1 MHQQA
6 TLNALLS
13 SSMSAFSS
21 NLSSKIERT
30 DCPSDNTFLA
40 AQVGKNH
47 TLPSFAC
54 FKFLL
59 PDMISNNIIP

>member
-21 NLSSKIERT
+21 NFSSKIEST
-30 DCPSDNTFLA
+30 DSPSDNTFLA

-47 TLPSFAC
+47 TFPSFAC

-59 PDMISNNIIP
+59 PDIISNNIIP